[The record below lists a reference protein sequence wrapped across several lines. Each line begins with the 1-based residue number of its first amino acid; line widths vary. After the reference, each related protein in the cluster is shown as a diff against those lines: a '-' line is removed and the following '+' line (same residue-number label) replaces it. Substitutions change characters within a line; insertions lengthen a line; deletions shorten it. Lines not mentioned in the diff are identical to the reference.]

1 MRTKIKAFTL
11 GELLIVLILT
21 VIAVGIAFSVLRLIT
36 YQLGTVKSIYKE
48 RNMIYHFKQQLR
60 YDFDRAI
67 GLYHDVE
74 DEKIYVYTANDT
86 IGYEFSEKQIFR
98 KNIKTSFESVS
109 FTGYRFGNEKEGGQ
123 LDAVQF
129 RISINKREIP
139 VFARINS
146 SATMYLE

>member
-48 RNMIYHFKQQLR
+48 QNMIYHFKQQLR

-98 KNIKTSFESVS
+98 KNVKTSFESVS
-109 FTGYRFGNEKEGGQ
+109 FMGYSFGNEKEGGQ

-129 RISINKREIP
+129 RISINKREIS